1 MDYFARCSSGNKD
14 IDKELAQKFIESMH
28 ISVNRSVNIRYRW
41 IKINYERCSF
51 NEKRN

>member
-28 ISVNRSVNIRYRW
+28 KCKPFCKLSGIGGLNKLREV
-41 IKINYERCSF
+41 F
-51 NEKRN
+51 F